1 MIPSRWLFQQT
12 LVVVLLSILS
22 LARPAGAEENPGFR
36 KVALVLRQRALL
48 EASPTII
55 MAPAQPPFAPV
66 RPAVESSFD
75 RYPWK
80 LGITTTV
87 FWVGEPASPN
97 NPVSN
102 EQSAWDPAWFFN
114 YGGYDT
120 PDSISRSNF
129 VPMNFLPRQNPFY
142 VALPYNDVEEHRTK
156 VEAPLVVP
164 WFTDTFVRDGES
176 VCKGRWLAV
185 RHGNRVCYAQ
195 WEDVGPFTTDDWPYV
210 FGTERPRPNR
220 NQDAGLDVS
229 PAVRDYLRLNDLDI
243 CDWKFVEPRAVPPGP
258 WSVYGNPRTP
268 LFSNLANRSL

>member
-1 MIPSRWLFQQT
+1 MIVAHSPFQKM
-12 LVVVLLSILS
+12 LAVVVISILS
-22 LARPAGAEENPGFR
+22 LARPAGAEENPDFR

-66 RPAVESSFD
+66 RPAVGGPFD
-75 RYPWK
+75 RYPWR

-87 FWVGEPASPN
+87 FWVGEQATSN
-97 NPVSN
+97 NPVGN

-120 PDSISRSNF
+120 PNPILRGNF

-142 VALPYNDVEEHRTK
+142 IALPYNDVEEHRTK
-156 VEAPLVVP
+156 IEAPLVVP
-164 WFTDTFVRDGES
+164 WFTEAFVRDGES
-176 VCKGRWLAV
+176 VCKGRWLAI

-210 FGTERPRPNR
+210 FGTEGPRPNR

-229 PAVRDYLRLNDLDI
+229 PAVRDYLRLNDLDV
-243 CDWKFVEPRAVPPGP
+243 CDWKFVDARAVPPGP
-258 WSVYGNPRTP
+258 WTVYGNPMVP
-268 LFSNLANRSL
+268 LVNKVANRG